1 MCGLVLDLRLRDAT
15 GFWFHKGLNIPIVE
29 LLAVHVQM
37 SVVHVVNAI
46 LEVHDLVF
54 VLVDDFIH
62 GLPPV

>member
-15 GFWFHKGLNIPIVE
+15 GFWFHKGLDIPVVE

-37 SVVHVVNAI
+37 GVMHVVNA
-46 LEVHDLVF
+46 VFQMHDLVF
-54 VLVDDFIH
+54 VFVDYFIH